1 MSKLLEAMAGAY
13 DVVVDE
19 RSQRL
24 RTMTPVVVQAWRAPS
39 TRGASCDAVLPI
51 PDQAPNGD
59 PVSSTHHMVA
69 SRPVYYPGGGGWVV
83 HYPLEAGDEALAL
96 AADRNTEAWALNR
109 EPGAPSNAAIPRW
122 HDISDAAILAML
134 DRPRL
139 PSPTPA
145 GLGTDLL
152 VMHRTSGV
160 LIRCEPSGK
169 VTITASTSVSLT
181 LDPSG
186 SGKVTITAPVVEVAG
201 SADDATKAQALTNAI
216 DAMLL
221 GGVNAGGPGAPNFAA
236 ATTAWNGVKA
246 TIKSS
251 KVKVG
256 A

>member
-1 MSKLLEAMAGAY
+1 MSKLLEALDGAY
-13 DVVVDE
+13 DVIADE

-24 RTMTPVVVQAWRAPS
+24 RTMTPVIVQAWNAPTS
-39 TRGASCDAVLPI
+39 TGASCDAVLPI

-59 PVSSTHHMVA
+59 PVSTTNSLI
-69 SRPVYYPGGGGWVV
+69 SKRPVYYPGGGGWVV
-83 HYPLEAGDEALAL
+83 HYPLEAGDEVMAI

-122 HDISDAAILAML
+122 HDISDAAILAMQ

-139 PSPTPA
+139 PSPTPS

-152 VMHRTSGV
+152 IMHRTGGV
-160 LIRCEPSGK
+160 VLRCEPSGK
-169 VTITASTSVSLT
+169 VTITTSATVSIE
-181 LDPSG
+181 LDPDG
-186 SGKVTITAPVVEVAG
+186 NKVKITAPLVEVAG
-201 SADDATKAQALTNAI
+201 ADDNAVKYTSLAAAI

-221 GGVNAGGPGAPNFAA
+221 AGVNAAGPGAANFSA
-236 ATTAWNGVKA
+236 ATTAWNGLKTTA
-246 TIKSS
+246 KSN